1 MSYNFPE
8 LLHQA
13 ERIKEYRDKV
23 RGSLFQIHNIMT
35 EFFPE
40 LEIQSLREMM
50 RILDDDF
57 KHSVIE
63 PINDINHQIYK
74 EV

>member
-1 MSYNFPE
+1 MSHSFPE

-13 ERIKEYRDKV
+13 ERIKEYRDNI

-40 LEIQSLREMM
+40 LDIKSVREMM
-50 RILDDDF
+50 MILDDSF
-57 KHSVIE
+57 KQSVIE
-63 PINDINHQIYK
+63 PINDSNHIIYR
-74 EV
+74 